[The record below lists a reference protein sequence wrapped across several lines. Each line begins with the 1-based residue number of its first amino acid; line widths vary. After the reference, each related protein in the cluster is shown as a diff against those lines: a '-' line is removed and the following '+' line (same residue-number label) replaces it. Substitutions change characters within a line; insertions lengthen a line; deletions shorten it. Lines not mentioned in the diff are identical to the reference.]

1 MKTSQLAILAGV
13 TIVVGG
19 LAYWSQQ
26 RTTPVLSATS
36 TQGPLLP
43 GLSEKINDITLI
55 SLKKGKDTTTLRK
68 VNGDWTIEEK
78 SGYPAL
84 FENVKQLAINLAAL
98 ERFEAK
104 SNKPE
109 HYKVLGVA
117 DPAPDNE
124 VAAAVDLKSTDNASI
139 ASLIIG
145 GTRGGFG
152 NAPAE
157 ATVRIPGDP
166 QVWQVRGTAVINAD
180 PLSWLQR
187 NIIEVAR
194 DRVKRVTVTPSV
206 SVETAPVGP
215 SASAGS
221 QLVITRAAADTP
233 SFSVADI
240 PAGRELSSP
249 TAADG
254 IGAALSYVSLDDVK
268 PASFV
273 KDLAPVGT
281 AEFQT
286 FDGLV
291 VKTTTYKKDA
301 GWYVTFSAIFQEP
314 APADQPAESKT
325 DAQKDA
331 KSDTKSAAVTKS
343 RDEVNKE
350 VAQIN
355 SKLGG
360 WAFMLPEFKAKQL
373 CGGMQD
379 VLKPLETPKEPTA
392 AGPMPP
398 DAPTPPAVVPPQ

>member
-13 TIVVGG
+13 TIVIGG

-26 RTTPVLSATS
+26 RSAPVLSATT
-36 TQGPLLP
+36 TQGLLIP
-43 GLSEKINDITLI
+43 GLADKLNDVATI

-68 VNGDWTIEEK
+68 VNGEWTIEEK
-78 SGYPAL
+78 SGYPAT
-84 FENVKQLAINLAAL
+84 FENVKQLAVNLAAL
-98 ERFEAK
+98 EKFEAK

-124 VAAAVDLKSTDNASI
+124 VAAAIDLKASDNTPI
-139 ASLIIG
+139 TSLIVG

-152 NAPAE
+152 NSPAE

-166 QVWQVRGTAVINAD
+166 QVWQVRGTAVVNAD

-187 NIIEVAR
+187 NIMEIAR
-194 DRVKRVTVTPSV
+194 DRVKRVTITPSV
-206 SVETAPVGP
+206 SVEAAPVGP
-215 SASAGS
+215 SVNAGS
-221 QLVITRAAADTP
+221 QLVLTRAAADTP
-233 SFSVADI
+233 SFTVADV
-240 PAGRELSSP
+240 PAGRELTSP

-273 KDLAPVGT
+273 KDLAPTAT
-281 AEFQT
+281 AEFHT

-291 VKTTTYKKDA
+291 VKATTYAQDSA
-301 GWYVTFSAIFQEP
+301 WYATFSAAFEEP
-314 APADQPAESKT
+314 TPPANPVESKT
-325 DAQKDA
+325 GAQKDP
-331 KSDTKSAAVTKS
+331 KSDVQPATAAKS

-373 CGGMQD
+373 SNGMQD
-379 VLKPLETPKEPTA
+379 LLKPLEAPKEPAA

-398 DAPTPPAVVPPQ
+398 TDPTTPSVIPQP